1 MQLSGAADRRGPG
14 RSVMPQRGE
23 RDINRSA
30 APAVAM
36 LGRSLP
42 QSQFVLR
49 FFALSAGLFAVAGL
63 SAFGL
68 SRLVAPPHAP
78 GQFVI
83 PAAFAFSTTFLILCS
98 VEQALGLA
106 AVRRERQRQ
115 FRRDLLW
122 GLAFGTAFVG
132 VQVFGMW
139 CIVQNL
145 RVHQNAGE
153 AQLGATALVMAAA
166 AMHALHVI
174 VALLILT
181 YVTLRALSDRYD
193 HEYSFGVAA
202 CSWVWHALGIAWI
215 FILGAYVI
223 VYNFLTTRV
232 PPL

>member
-1 MQLSGAADRRGPG
+1 
-14 RSVMPQRGE
+14 MPQRGE
-23 RDINRSA
+23 RGVNRSA

-49 FFALSAGLFAVAGL
+49 FFALSAGLFAAAGL
-63 SAFGL
+63 TAFGL
-68 SRLVAPPHAP
+68 SRLVAPPRAP

-98 VEQALGLA
+98 VAQAHGLA
-106 AVRRERQRQ
+106 AVRREQQHR
-115 FRRDLLW
+115 FRRDMLW

-145 RVHQNAGE
+145 RAHQDSGE

-166 AMHALHVI
+166 AMHALHAI

-181 YVTLRALSDRYD
+181 YVTLRGLSDRYD
-193 HEYSFGVAA
+193 HEYSFGVAG
-202 CSWVWHALGIAWI
+202 CSWVWHGLGIAWI
-215 FILGAYVI
+215 VILGAYVI
-223 VYNFLTTRV
+223 AYGFLEIRV